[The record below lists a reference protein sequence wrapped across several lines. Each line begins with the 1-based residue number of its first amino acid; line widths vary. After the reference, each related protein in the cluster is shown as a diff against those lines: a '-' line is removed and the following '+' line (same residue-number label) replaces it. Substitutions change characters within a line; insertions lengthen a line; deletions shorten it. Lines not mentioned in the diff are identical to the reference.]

1 MKQGEIWNA
10 NLNPI
15 QGSEQAGFRPVVII
29 SGNLMNDLTNLVVCC
44 PLTTK
49 IKNYYGNVILDPTK
63 LNGLVVNSEILTFHI
78 RSISKDRL
86 KQKIGKISALELK
99 GIQNCLLDIWK
110 Y

>member
-49 IKNYYGNVILDPTK
+49 IKNYHGNVILDPTK
-63 LNGLVVNSEILTFHI
+63 FNGLVTNSEILTFHI

-86 KQKIGKISALELK
+86 EQKIGKISALELK